1 MSRLVDH
8 HQRTAVA
15 GCSGVPFHVATGSLS
30 ILPLPGCGRA
40 AVGPPSLGGA
50 RQGSGMCGGDGSPR
64 RSVGHDRP
72 GPRGSAD
79 RADVDGGQRRVGPA
93 KRAISG
99 LLSAAYPVRSV
110 SLRAPAPPEVRPTA
124 GPWRH
129 PWRCAW
135 RGWSRRRDRAPWAGG
150 GPRGGER
157 AGPPGAAGRPTRDRP
172 EPVNLKN
179 FRLVALNSG

>member
-1 MSRLVDH
+1 MRGGG
-8 HQRTAVA
+8 AVA
-15 GCSGVPFHVATGSLS
+15 QGTPGVLVEPVSCGVMAWVPPVWRLRTGGRRATLA
-30 ILPLPGCGRA
+30 R
-40 AVGPPSLGGA
+40 GA

-157 AGPPGAAGRPTRDRP
+157 AGRPVRPGGQPGIDP